1 MSDAKDRVQAH
12 IETQIRGLQEKIK
25 SAETR
30 AEEHRACVR
39 SEVADVEQFRY
50 MVSVWTAALTRVR
63 LETSARI
70 DASAN
75 VSADVS
81 ADVSA
86 ESGDGSGISQSR
98 NAWSQTSR
106 VGSAYACVFK
116 NCPCL
121 DQCGPE
127 CQVPAGSHAAHR
139 LVLRIGG

>member
-1 MSDAKDRVQAH
+1 MADAKDRVQAH
-12 IETQIRGLQEKIK
+12 IETQIRQLQEKIK

-50 MVSVWTAALTRVR
+50 MVSVWTAALTRV
-63 LETSARI
+63 SVSPHQAC

-75 VSADVS
+75 VS

-116 NCPCL
+116 NCP
-121 DQCGPE
+121 DPSGCGAE
-127 CQVPAGSHAAHR
+127 CKVPAGSHAAHR

>member
-1 MSDAKDRVQAH
+1 MADAKERVQTH
-12 IETQIRGLQEKIK
+12 IETEIRRLQEKIK
-25 SAETR
+25 SAESR

-39 SEVADVEQFRY
+39 SEVADIEQFRY

-75 VSADVS
+75 VSA
-81 ADVSA
+81 VSA

-98 NAWSQTSR
+98 NEWSQTSR

-116 NCPCL
+116 NCP
-121 DQCGPE
+121 DPSGCGAE
-127 CQVPAGSHAAHR
+127 CKVPAGSHAAHR